1 MRFIKNS
8 LHNKALLKFIMTLVL
23 FLGLLSF
30 GRIEELSLPAYRT
43 LCCSIFMVLL
53 WIFEC
58 FPLAVTSLLPIFL
71 FPLLEISSAADTTK
85 PYAHPVIFL
94 FLGGFFLAIS
104 IKNSGLDKRIASLI
118 IRKTKGNPKAIMAGF
133 ISAASFISLWINNTA
148 TVMILLPMALSLLTQ
163 EDGTPHHD
171 LEENISLQ
179 NFGKSILLALS
190 YGSSIGGM
198 GTIIGCAPNAFLTG
212 FMSQT
217 YNFHIDF
224 TKWMIFA
231 IPIVFLGS
239 LTAYFIID
247 RLFLRK
253 VKSLP
258 VSKDIIESSTQI
270 KPLNFK
276 EKYVLAVFFIT
287 VGLWLTQSILR
298 SYLPLINNS
307 SISIFGASL
316 LFLTSVFNHKTHK
329 VISWKDTKKLPWGVL
344 LLFGGG
350 LTLASQIQ
358 KTGLATW
365 IGEQFY
371 VLKNYPLLLSILI
384 VIVAA
389 MIMTEFTSNTAVAAA
404 LIPIVASVSVTIGYS
419 PLLLSIP
426 LIFTAN
432 SSFMLPIATPP
443 NAIVYGTGFL
453 KLYDMAKAGFFL
465 KIFMTLFILAF
476 TALFAQLIFGI

>member
-1 MRFIKNS
+1 M
-8 LHNKALLKFIMTLVL
+8 
-23 FLGLLSF
+23 
-30 GRIEELSLPAYRT
+30 
-43 LCCSIFMVLL
+43 
-53 WIFEC
+53 
-58 FPLAVTSLLPIFL
+58 
-71 FPLLEISSAADTTK
+71 
-85 PYAHPVIFL
+85 
-94 FLGGFFLAIS
+94 
-104 IKNSGLDKRIASLI
+104 
-118 IRKTKGNPKAIMAGF
+118 
-133 ISAASFISLWINNTA
+133 
-148 TVMILLPMALSLLTQ
+148 
-163 EDGTPHHD
+163 
-171 LEENISLQ
+171 
-179 NFGKSILLALS
+179 
-190 YGSSIGGM
+190 
-198 GTIIGCAPNAFLTG
+198 
-212 FMSQT
+212 
-217 YNFHIDF
+217 
-224 TKWMIFA
+224 
-231 IPIVFLGS
+231 
-239 LTAYFIID
+239 
-247 RLFLRK
+247 
-253 VKSLP
+253 
-258 VSKDIIESSTQI
+258 
-270 KPLNFK
+270 
-276 EKYVLAVFFIT
+276 
-287 VGLWLTQSILR
+287 GLWLTQSILR
-298 SYLPLINNS
+298 SYIPLINNS

-329 VISWKDTKKLPWGVL
+329 VISWKDTEKLPWRVL

-384 VIVAA
+384 VIIAA

-453 KLYDMAKAGFFL
+453 KLYDMAKAGFIL